1 MLFKRFVRT
10 IREYQRENPG
20 TVHALAFIGY
30 AVFAIGLYKRQVKGL
45 EDNLE
50 VVKKNLKDNL
60 IEDNLKKNLE
70 DNLEVAKKNLM
81 EVRQKNVEALAMADE
96 EYLRLVSRVYTPEEY
111 EAAVKNML
119 DKKKR

>member
-1 MLFKRFVRT
+1 MLFRSQRFVRT

-30 AVFAIGLYKRQVKGL
+30 AVFAIGLYKRQVKGI

-50 VVKKNLKDNL
+50 VVKKNL
-60 IEDNLKKNLE
+60 
-70 DNLEVAKKNLM
+70 M
-81 EVRQKNVEALAMADE
+81 EVREKNVEALAMADE
-96 EYLRLVSRVYTPEEY
+96 EYLRLVSRVYTSEEY
-111 EAAVKNML
+111 EAAVKNIL